1 MTDQILANPVA
12 VETPPPPAYEPR
24 PSGEILAEGMSF
36 EEYAHTYA
44 ELGHEWVRGYVVKMA
59 AISMRHQWIIDF
71 LADLLRTY
79 FVLRPIGQIA
89 SHKFLMKLDK
99 ARSGREPDIMVIL
112 NENPNKLIETMLLGA
127 ADICIEV
134 VSPTSVARD
143 YDEKYQE
150 YETAGVR
157 EYWILDYRR
166 QVADFH
172 RLNAEGKYERVM
184 PTDDNTYTTPLLPDL
199 RLHVPTLWEDML
211 PDIIMTVQSVQQMLQ
226 DSTK

>member
-1 MTDQILANPVA
+1 
-12 VETPPPPAYEPR
+12 
-24 PSGEILAEGMSF
+24 
-36 EEYAHTYA
+36 
-44 ELGHEWVRGYVVKMA
+44 
-59 AISMRHQWIIDF
+59 MRHQWIIDF
-71 LADLLRTY
+71 LTDLLRAY
-79 FVLRPIGQIA
+79 FALRPIGQML
-89 SHKFLMKLDK
+89 SDKFLMRLDK

-112 NENPNKLIETMLLGA
+112 NDNPNKLTETMLLGA

-150 YETAGVR
+150 YETAGVS

-184 PTDDNTYTTPLLPDL
+184 PTDDKTYTTPLLPDL
-199 RLHVPTLWEDML
+199 KLHVPTLWEDTL
-211 PDIIMTVQSVQQMLQ
+211 PDFYAVGDMVRQMLRENE
-226 DSTK
+226 